1 MEFATVALLQ
11 YGNQKG
17 RKPMKFDLTGKAG
30 FPAAVAVDS
39 HNLCSKLKSKRLR

>member
-1 MEFATVALLQ
+1 MGFAQ
-11 YGNQKG
+11 WRY
-17 RKPMKFDLTGKAG
+17 FAG